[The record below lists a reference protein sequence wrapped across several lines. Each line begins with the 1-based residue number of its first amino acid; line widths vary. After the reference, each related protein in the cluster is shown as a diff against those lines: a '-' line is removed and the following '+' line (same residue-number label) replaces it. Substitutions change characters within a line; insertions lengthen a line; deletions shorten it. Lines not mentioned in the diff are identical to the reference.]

1 MCLKKQIFNFLD
13 ALNYKGTYIIRV
25 SRFAAY
31 SSGLEY
37 TDGTYRMKYSF
48 TAANNNETEPNDS
61 FATAMPLTAN
71 QKVTGFL
78 AQNDTLDY
86 YSITIPSRQ
95 KIQIKCTAMLYTWI
109 KIYDEDLNSLK
120 TVEGSYGTSESK
132 PQVLTYEAELVA
144 GTYYIKPSAGTNFN
158 ASYGNYILSW
168 APADTSNT
176 SGNTNTSSNSNTSGN
191 TNTSSNSNTSSNT
204 NTSSSSNTNKS
215 TMIYSPKKTTI
226 RKVQGKSKSIKITI
240 KKPTSKITGYQV
252 QYATNSK
259 FSRGKIKST
268 RQTTITIKQLKAKK
282 TYYVR
287 VRTYRKGSGTTYYS
301 SWSKAKSIKTKK

>member
-1 MCLKKQIFNFLD
+1 MKKKLLLFTSICCFFLFFGITAHAEENLSATPDTWNRGTLSEANHEDLYTINLEKDGWVTLTLQGGTIVTANIRLKDVDSASDSYYYEGKIEGSSETAPKTTVSNGI
-13 ALNYKGTYIIRV
+13 ALKKGTYIIRV

-31 SSGLEY
+31 SSGLQY

-109 KIYDEDLNSLK
+109 KIYDEDFSLIK

-132 PQVLTYEAELVA
+132 PQVLTYEAELAA

-158 ASYGNYILSW
+158 ASYGNYILFW

-176 SGNTNTSSNSNTSGN
+176 CGNTITSRNKKRTFLLTSV
-191 TNTSSNSNTSSNT
+191 
-204 NTSSSSNTNKS
+204 
-215 TMIYSPKKTTI
+215 P
-226 RKVQGKSKSIKITI
+226 
-240 KKPTSKITGYQV
+240 
-252 QYATNSK
+252 
-259 FSRGKIKST
+259 FC
-268 RQTTITIKQLKAKK
+268 
-282 TYYVR
+282 
-287 VRTYRKGSGTTYYS
+287 
-301 SWSKAKSIKTKK
+301 

>member
-31 SSGLEY
+31 SSGLES

-109 KIYDEDLNSLK
+109 KIYDEDFSLIK

-132 PQVLTYEAELVA
+132 PQVLTYEAELAA

-158 ASYGNYILSW
+158 AFYGNYILSW

-176 SGNTNTSSNSNTSGN
+176 SGNTNTSRNKKRTFLLTSV
-191 TNTSSNSNTSSNT
+191 
-204 NTSSSSNTNKS
+204 
-215 TMIYSPKKTTI
+215 P
-226 RKVQGKSKSIKITI
+226 
-240 KKPTSKITGYQV
+240 
-252 QYATNSK
+252 
-259 FSRGKIKST
+259 FC
-268 RQTTITIKQLKAKK
+268 
-282 TYYVR
+282 
-287 VRTYRKGSGTTYYS
+287 
-301 SWSKAKSIKTKK
+301 